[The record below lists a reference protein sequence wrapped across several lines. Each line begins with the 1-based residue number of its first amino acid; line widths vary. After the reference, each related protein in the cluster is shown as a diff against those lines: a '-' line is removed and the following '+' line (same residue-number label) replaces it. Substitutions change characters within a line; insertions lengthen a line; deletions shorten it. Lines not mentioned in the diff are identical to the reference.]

1 MVRLKPSPLPRHR
14 TPPRLVREAAPFVL
28 LACACGAAARSPAA
42 GARPQ
47 GASAGLPSGDAAPG
61 PDPFEALVARGPAI
75 APGMH
80 QVARRDSAGEKIEIV
95 HAEQQDTCIRVAFE
109 ASVPVVAKLV
119 DGVGNVVA
127 ETGAAAVEGLLGE
140 KGPVCIRKGE
150 AVSVM
155 VEGPGAAVRW
165 VAWAAP

>member
-1 MVRLKPSPLPRHR
+1 
-14 TPPRLVREAAPFVL
+14 
-28 LACACGAAARSPAA
+28 
-42 GARPQ
+42 
-47 GASAGLPSGDAAPG
+47 
-61 PDPFEALVARGPAI
+61 
-75 APGMH
+75 MH
-80 QVARRDSAGEKIEIV
+80 QVARRDSAGEKIELV
-95 HAEQQDTCIRVAFE
+95 HAEQQDTCIRVAFA

-127 ETGAAAVEGLLGE
+127 ETGAATVEGLLGE

-155 VEGPGAAVRW
+155 VDGPGAAVRW